1 MTASNDAGD
10 SLSRFNRLHALRHF
24 AEFEGRTQSQLHI
37 RPLHEYVTCR
47 LVLEGG
53 FHPSELN
60 PRPPLRVERADNG
73 WNLNYDPE
81 ATTVTEATI
90 LGGLK
95 TKNVD
100 IVAIKDGI
108 GPVLAVSCKGMT
120 GAVRNLTNRLEE
132 TIGECTNIHIAYP
145 TLVFGYFFLIRA
157 NRDGEQVA
165 RTDVVI
171 DSRGISVEGVVR
183 FHQALSAMTG
193 RLGVR
198 NDASRYEAI
207 SMALV
212 EVSPTNAGKLTPNFP
227 PDDSAVHFDRF
238 FRTMYRRY
246 DERYVVSAPLLA
258 ERTRRLEWSPDS
270 PAFDAPPFRS
280 LDYGIRIGA

>member
-1 MTASNDAGD
+1 MTASNSAEDTR
-10 SLSRFNRLHALRHF
+10 SRFNRLNALRHF

-53 FHPSELN
+53 FHPTELS
-60 PRPPLRVERADNG
+60 PRPPLRVEQADGQNH
-73 WNLNYDPE
+73 LCYDAE
-81 ATTVTEATI
+81 ETTVTEATI

-100 IVAIKDGI
+100 IVATKDGI

-157 NRDGEQVA
+157 NREGGQVA

-171 DSRGISVEGVVR
+171 DKQGNPVEGVVR
-183 FHQALSAMTG
+183 FHQALCAMTG

-198 NDASRYEAI
+198 DDASRYEAI
-207 SMALV
+207 AMALV
-212 EVSPTNAGKLTPNFP
+212 EVSPGNPGEVTSDFP
-227 PDDSAVHFDRF
+227 PDDSTVHFDRF
-238 FRTMYRRY
+238 FSTMYRRY
-246 DERYVVSAPLLA
+246 DERFVVSAPLLA
-258 ERTRRLEWSPDS
+258 DRTRRLEW
-270 PAFDAPPFRS
+270 AP
-280 LDYGIRIGA
+280 GAARPGVCGGGRPLHG